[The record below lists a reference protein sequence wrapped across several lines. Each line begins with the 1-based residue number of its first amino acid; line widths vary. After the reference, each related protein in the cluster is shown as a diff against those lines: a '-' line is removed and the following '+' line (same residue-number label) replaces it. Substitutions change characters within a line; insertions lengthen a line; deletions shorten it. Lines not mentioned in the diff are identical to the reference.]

1 MKSKLFLV
9 ALLAAAAL
17 PASATVSL
25 SYQFGVARD
34 MHGVAV
40 PDGTLWAIV
49 GDTNADGL
57 FPGGFSTNA
66 SIYGLPAAQALNTFY
81 FGQTLA
87 VGSALGEDRVLAMG
101 GFNGTANNGL
111 TGLAASVLM
120 LTLGVNGAAA
130 GQNFAFF
137 WFPGS
142 AFTAGLNTVGNEIG
156 GINTLLDDKSGGTGP
171 MHLGADGSA
180 LSVGAAT
187 AEAGGVTSNAAF
199 TAVSL
204 SELSS
209 SLIPEPSTTLLGALG
224 ALGLLRR
231 RRPQFPNMK
240 IP

>member
-101 GFNGTANNGL
+101 GFNGTENNGL
-111 TGLAASVLM
+111 TGIAASFLM
-120 LTLGVNGAAA
+120 LPLGVNGAAA
-130 GQNFAFF
+130 GQNFAFY

-142 AFTAGLNTVGNEIG
+142 TFTTGLNTVGNEIG
-156 GINTLLDDKSGGTGP
+156 GINTLLDDIIGGTGP
-171 MHLGADGSA
+171 MSLGADGST

-187 AEAGGVTSNAAF
+187 AEAGGVTSNAGF
-199 TAVSL
+199 TAVSV
-204 SELSS
+204 SEFTAA
-209 SLIPEPSTTLLGALG
+209 LIPEPSTALLGALS
-224 ALGLLRR
+224 ALGLIRR
-231 RRPQFPNMK
+231 RRLQLASV
-240 IP
+240 